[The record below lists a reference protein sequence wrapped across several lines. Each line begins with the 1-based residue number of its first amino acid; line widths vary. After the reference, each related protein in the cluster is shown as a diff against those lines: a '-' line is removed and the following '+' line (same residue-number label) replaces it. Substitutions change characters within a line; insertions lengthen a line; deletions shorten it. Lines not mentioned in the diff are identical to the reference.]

1 MTQPPIDPDLLAM
14 AEDEL
19 RQALRLAWRD
29 LSKIAPWGDR
39 FDGISPGGRDVEVE
53 RSYLWAGD
61 VGGDILCEVVVSG
74 GPSRYEHGAKVSAVI
89 AGPPI
94 R

>member
-1 MTQPPIDPDLLAM
+1 MNDTPTDPDLLAM

-19 RQALRLAWRD
+19 RQALRLSWRE
-29 LSKIAPWGDR
+29 LAKIAPWGDR
-39 FDGISPGGRDVEVE
+39 FEGISPAGRDVDVE

-74 GPSRYEHGAKVSAVI
+74 GPSRYDQGAKVSAVI
-89 AGPPI
+89 AKPPTL
-94 R
+94 